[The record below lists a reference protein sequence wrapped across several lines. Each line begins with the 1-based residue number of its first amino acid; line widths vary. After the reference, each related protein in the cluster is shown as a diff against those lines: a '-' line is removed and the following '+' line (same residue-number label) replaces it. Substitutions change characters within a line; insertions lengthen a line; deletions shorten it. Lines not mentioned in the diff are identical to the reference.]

1 MNYNYN
7 SQSKTIK
14 EFERTTEEEAKKIFN
29 DLCKLNDNQK
39 QVDLNF
45 IRRLLAINNNNYSKI
60 FLKFLTQYK
69 LIDEMRKGKF
79 NKERLHNVVFNE
91 DEFVNFLTGKD
102 TKDLIFEDNSDLNQK
117 RFKIED
123 YAKLYELIGG
133 NQNGINKDELKKNI
147 EEVLKLLNENES
159 EDKLSQIAGEQAK
172 EVIELLGSNED
183 GLTPE
188 DFMNI
193 MTSNTAMPDNIED
206 TL

>member
-1 MNYNYN
+1 MHNNLN
-7 SQSKTIK
+7 LKDIK
-14 EFERTTEEEAKKIFN
+14 EFENETEKEAKKIFD
-29 DLCKLNDNQK
+29 DLCKLNDDQK

-60 FLKFLTQYK
+60 FLKFITQYK

-79 NKERLHNVVFNE
+79 NKDNLHNVVFNE
-91 DEFVNFLTGKD
+91 EEFVNFLTGKD
-102 TKDLIFEDNSDLNQK
+102 TKDLIFDDNSDLSQK

-133 NQNGINKDELKKNI
+133 NQNGINKEDLVKNI
-147 EEVLKLLNENES
+147 KEVLELLNQNES
-159 EDKLSQIAGEQAK
+159 EDKLNLIAEEQAK
-172 EVIELLGSNED
+172 EIIELLGSNVD
-183 GLTPE
+183 SLTPE

-193 MTSNTAMPDNIED
+193 MTSNTMMPGNLED

>member
-1 MNYNYN
+1 MNNILN
-7 SQSKTIK
+7 LKNIK
-14 EFERTTEEEAKKIFN
+14 DFEKITEDEAKKIFN
-29 DLCKLNDNQK
+29 DLCKLNDDQK
-39 QVDLNF
+39 QIDLNF

-79 NKERLHNVVFNE
+79 NKESLHNVVFNE
-91 DEFVNFLTGKD
+91 EEFVNFLTGKD
-102 TKDLIFEDNSDLNQK
+102 TKELIFEDNSDLNQK

-133 NQNGINKDELKKNI
+133 NQNGINKDDLKKNI
-147 EEVLKLLNENES
+147 EEVLKLLSQNEDEG
-159 EDKLSQIAGEQAK
+159 KLSQIAEEQAK

-183 GLTPE
+183 SLTPE

-193 MTSNTAMPDNIED
+193 MTSNTMMPENLEE

>member
-1 MNYNYN
+1 MNNILN
-7 SQSKTIK
+7 LKNIK
-14 EFERTTEEEAKKIFN
+14 DFEKITEDEAKKIFI
-29 DLCKLNDNQK
+29 DLCKLNDNQN
-39 QVDLNF
+39 QIDLNF
-45 IRRLLAINNNNYSKI
+45 IRRLLAINNNNYSKT

-79 NKERLHNVVFNE
+79 NKESLHNVVFNE
-91 DEFVNFLTGKD
+91 EEFVNFLTGKD
-102 TKDLIFEDNSDLNQK
+102 TKELIFEDNSDLNQK

-133 NQNGINKDELKKNI
+133 NQNGINKDDLKKNI
-147 EEVLKLLNENES
+147 EEVLKLLNQNED
-159 EDKLSQIAGEQAK
+159 EGKLSQIAEEQAK

-183 GLTPE
+183 SLTPE

-193 MTSNTAMPDNIED
+193 MTSNTMMPENLEE

>member
-1 MNYNYN
+1 MDNNLN
-7 SQSKTIK
+7 LKNIDD
-14 EFERTTEEEAKKIFN
+14 FENETEKEAKKIFD
-29 DLCKLNDNQK
+29 DLCKLNDDQK

-60 FLKFLTQYK
+60 FLKFITQYK

-79 NKERLHNVVFNE
+79 NKDNLHNVVFNE
-91 DEFVNFLTGKD
+91 EEFVNFLTGKD
-102 TKDLIFEDNSDLNQK
+102 TKDLIFDDNSDLSQK

-133 NQNGINKDELKKNI
+133 NQNGINKEDLVKNI
-147 EEVLKLLNENES
+147 KEVLELLNQNES
-159 EDKLSQIAGEQAK
+159 EDKINLIAEEQAK
-172 EVIELLGSNED
+172 EVIELLGSNVD
-183 GLTPE
+183 SLTPE

-193 MTSNTAMPDNIED
+193 MTSNTMMPGNLED

>member
-1 MNYNYN
+1 MNNILN
-7 SQSKTIK
+7 LKNIK
-14 EFERTTEEEAKKIFN
+14 DFEKITEDEAKKIFN
-29 DLCKLNDNQK
+29 DLCKLNDDQK
-39 QVDLNF
+39 QIDLNF

-79 NKERLHNVVFNE
+79 NKESLHNVVFNE
-91 DEFVNFLTGKD
+91 EEFVNFLTGKD
-102 TKDLIFEDNSDLNQK
+102 TKELIFEDNSDLNQK

-133 NQNGINKDELKKNI
+133 NQNGINKDDLKKNI
-147 EEVLKLLNENES
+147 EEVLKLLNQNED
-159 EDKLSQIAGEQAK
+159 EGKLSQIAEEQAK

-183 GLTPE
+183 SLTPE

-193 MTSNTAMPDNIED
+193 MTSNTMMPENLEE

>member
-1 MNYNYN
+1 MNNILN
-7 SQSKTIK
+7 LKNIK
-14 EFERTTEEEAKKIFN
+14 DFEKITEDEAKKIFF
-29 DLCKLNDNQK
+29 DLCKLNDDQK
-39 QVDLNF
+39 QIDLNF

-79 NKERLHNVVFNE
+79 NKESLHNVVFNE
-91 DEFVNFLTGKD
+91 EEFVNFLTGKD
-102 TKDLIFEDNSDLNQK
+102 TKELIFEDNSDLNQK

-133 NQNGINKDELKKNI
+133 NQNGINKDDLKKNI
-147 EEVLKLLNENES
+147 EEVLKLLNQNED
-159 EDKLSQIAGEQAK
+159 EGKLSQIAEEQAK

-183 GLTPE
+183 SLTPE

-193 MTSNTAMPDNIED
+193 MTSNTMMPENLEE

>member
-1 MNYNYN
+1 MNNILN
-7 SQSKTIK
+7 LKEIT
-14 EFERTTEEEAKKIFN
+14 EFERVTEEEAKKIFN

-39 QVDLNF
+39 QIDLNF

-79 NKERLHNVVFNE
+79 NKESLHNVVFNE

-102 TKDLIFEDNSDLNQK
+102 TKELIFEDNSDLNQK

-133 NQNGINKDELKKNI
+133 NQNGINKDDLKKNI
-147 EEVLKLLNENES
+147 EEVLKLLSQNEDEG
-159 EDKLSQIAGEQAK
+159 KLSQIAEEQAK

-183 GLTPE
+183 SLTPE

-193 MTSNTAMPDNIED
+193 MTSNTMMPENLEE

>member
-1 MNYNYN
+1 MNNILN
-7 SQSKTIK
+7 LKNIK
-14 EFERTTEEEAKKIFN
+14 DFEKITEDEAKKIFI
-29 DLCKLNDNQK
+29 DLCKLNDDQK
-39 QVDLNF
+39 QIDLNF

-79 NKERLHNVVFNE
+79 NKESLHNVVFNE
-91 DEFVNFLTGKD
+91 EEFVNFLTGKD
-102 TKDLIFEDNSDLNQK
+102 TKELIFEDNSDLNQK

-133 NQNGINKDELKKNI
+133 NQNGINKDDLKKNI
-147 EEVLKLLNENES
+147 EEVLKLLNQNED
-159 EDKLSQIAGEQAK
+159 EGKLSQIAEEQAK

-183 GLTPE
+183 SLTPE

-193 MTSNTAMPDNIED
+193 MTSNTMMPENLEE

>member
-1 MNYNYN
+1 MNNILN
-7 SQSKTIK
+7 LKNIK
-14 EFERTTEEEAKKIFN
+14 DFEKITEDEAKKIFN
-29 DLCKLNDNQK
+29 DLCKLNDDQK
-39 QVDLNF
+39 QIDLNF

-79 NKERLHNVVFNE
+79 NKESLHNVVFNE
-91 DEFVNFLTGKD
+91 EEFVNFLTGKD
-102 TKDLIFEDNSDLNQK
+102 TKELIFEDNSDLNQK

-133 NQNGINKDELKKNI
+133 NQNGINKDDLKKNI
-147 EEVLKLLNENES
+147 EDVLKLLNQNED
-159 EDKLSQIAGEQAK
+159 EGKLSQIAEEQAK

-183 GLTPE
+183 SLTPE

-193 MTSNTAMPDNIED
+193 MTSNTMMPENLEE

>member
-1 MNYNYN
+1 MKNILNLKN
-7 SQSKTIK
+7 IK
-14 EFERTTEEEAKKIFN
+14 DFEKITEDEAKKIFI
-29 DLCKLNDNQK
+29 DLCKLNDDQK
-39 QVDLNF
+39 QIDLNF

-79 NKERLHNVVFNE
+79 NKESLHNVVFNE
-91 DEFVNFLTGKD
+91 EEFVNFLTGKD
-102 TKDLIFEDNSDLNQK
+102 TKELIFEDNSDLNQK

-133 NQNGINKDELKKNI
+133 NQNGINKDDLKKNI
-147 EEVLKLLNENES
+147 EEVLKLLNQNED
-159 EDKLSQIAGEQAK
+159 EGKLSQIAEEQAK

-183 GLTPE
+183 SLTPE

-193 MTSNTAMPDNIED
+193 MTSNTMMPENLEE

>member
-1 MNYNYN
+1 MNNILN
-7 SQSKTIK
+7 LKNIK
-14 EFERTTEEEAKKIFN
+14 DFEKITEDEAKKIFI
-29 DLCKLNDNQK
+29 DLCKLNDDQK
-39 QVDLNF
+39 QIDLNF

-79 NKERLHNVVFNE
+79 NKESLHNVVFNE
-91 DEFVNFLTGKD
+91 EEFVNFLTGKD
-102 TKDLIFEDNSDLNQK
+102 TKELIFEDNSDLNQK

-133 NQNGINKDELKKNI
+133 NQNGINKDDLKKNI
-147 EEVLKLLNENES
+147 EEVLKLLNQNED
-159 EDKLSQIAGEQAK
+159 EGKLSQIAEEQAK
-172 EVIELLGSNED
+172 EVIELLGSNVD
-183 GLTPE
+183 SLTPE

-193 MTSNTAMPDNIED
+193 MTSNTMIPGNLED

>member
-1 MNYNYN
+1 MNNILN
-7 SQSKTIK
+7 LKEIT
-14 EFERTTEEEAKKIFN
+14 EFERVTEEEAKKIFN

-39 QVDLNF
+39 QIDLNF

-79 NKERLHNVVFNE
+79 NKESLHNVVFNE
-91 DEFVNFLTGKD
+91 EEFVNFLTGKD
-102 TKDLIFEDNSDLNQK
+102 TKELIFEDNSDLNQK

-133 NQNGINKDELKKNI
+133 NQNGINKDDLKKNI
-147 EEVLKLLNENES
+147 EEVLKLLSQNEDEG
-159 EDKLSQIAGEQAK
+159 KLSQIAEEQAK

-183 GLTPE
+183 SLTPE

-193 MTSNTAMPDNIED
+193 MTSNTMMPDNLEE

>member
-1 MNYNYN
+1 MNNILN
-7 SQSKTIK
+7 LKNIK
-14 EFERTTEEEAKKIFN
+14 DFEIITEDEAKKIFN
-29 DLCKLNDNQK
+29 DLCKLNDDQK
-39 QVDLNF
+39 QIDLNF

-79 NKERLHNVVFNE
+79 NKESLHNVVFNE
-91 DEFVNFLTGKD
+91 EEFVNFLTGKD
-102 TKDLIFEDNSDLNQK
+102 TKELIFEDNSDLNQK

-133 NQNGINKDELKKNI
+133 NQNGINKDDLKKNI
-147 EEVLKLLNENES
+147 EEVLKLLNQNED
-159 EDKLSQIAGEQAK
+159 EGKLSQIAEEQAK

-183 GLTPE
+183 SLTPE

-193 MTSNTAMPDNIED
+193 MTSNTMMPENLEE

>member
-1 MNYNYN
+1 MNNILN
-7 SQSKTIK
+7 LKNIK
-14 EFERTTEEEAKKIFN
+14 DFEKTTEDEAKKIFI
-29 DLCKLNDNQK
+29 DLCKLNDDQK
-39 QVDLNF
+39 QIDLNF

-79 NKERLHNVVFNE
+79 NKESLHNVVFNE
-91 DEFVNFLTGKD
+91 EEFVNFLTGKD
-102 TKDLIFEDNSDLNQK
+102 TKELIFEDNSDLNQK

-133 NQNGINKDELKKNI
+133 NQNGINKDDLKKNI
-147 EEVLKLLNENES
+147 EEVLKLLNQNED
-159 EDKLSQIAGEQAK
+159 EGKLSQIAEEQAK

-183 GLTPE
+183 SLTPE

-193 MTSNTAMPDNIED
+193 MTSNTMMPENLEE

>member
-1 MNYNYN
+1 MNNILN
-7 SQSKTIK
+7 LKEIT
-14 EFERTTEEEAKKIFN
+14 EFERVTEEEAKKIFN

-39 QVDLNF
+39 QIDLNF

-79 NKERLHNVVFNE
+79 NKESLHNVVFNE

-102 TKDLIFEDNSDLNQK
+102 TKELIFEDNSDLNQK

-133 NQNGINKDELKKNI
+133 NPNGINKDDLKKNI
-147 EEVLKLLNENES
+147 EEVLKLLSQNEDEG
-159 EDKLSQIAGEQAK
+159 KLSQIAEEQAK

-183 GLTPE
+183 SLTPE

-193 MTSNTAMPDNIED
+193 MTSNTMMPENLEE